1 MCPGECKDRMAD
13 AFARF
18 GRVPIVRRT
27 RVAPSDD
34 PAFRVRTR
42 APFWAAGGLVHDGRG
57 RIVLVRIGRSG
68 AKRQWFTPGG
78 LLEKGETTDGGLRRE
93 VREEV
98 GVDLRDPVLTRI
110 VSETLTDGRRSRH
123 GYFAQFIARANT
135 VDLRPGHEV
144 VEARWFGEL
153 PREMAF
159 REDYEA
165 DLATLQ
171 KAASF

>member
-27 RVAPSDD
+27 RVAPPDD

-57 RIVLVRIGRSG
+57 QVVLVRIGRSG
-68 AKRQWFTPGG
+68 TKGQWFTPGG

-98 GVDLRDPVLTRI
+98 GLDLKDPLLTRI
-110 VSETLTDGRRSRH
+110 ISEALTDGKRARH
-123 GYFAQFIARANT
+123 GYFAQFIAQAQS
-135 VDLRPGHEV
+135 VALRPGHEI

-153 PREMAF
+153 PQHMAF
-159 REDYEA
+159 REDYET
-165 DLATLQ
+165 DFATVLR
-171 KAASF
+171 AASF